1 MIIISAARN
10 GSIMQYYNRY
20 TSHPVG
26 SFFHGGVVK
35 KLIIANVAVFI
46 LQLILIRTSFDV
58 YFALYPRLVI
68 ERGFVWQLVTYMF
81 LHGGIFHLA
90 INMFIIWM
98 FGTPLERLWGS
109 SRFLKFYFV
118 CGLGGAVF
126 SFIFAYNTGVI
137 GASGAGYGILLAYAV
152 LFPYNEIYVWGI
164 FPMKARTLVII
175 IAAVEFV
182 SGISGG
188 TGIAHF
194 AHLGGMAA
202 GLLYTRA
209 DYRARRLWQGLRN
222 LLDKVPIKVTFK
234 EEKKPDDGGDS
245 SRNIDS
251 IRDKI
256 SSKGYEN
263 LSETEKRILENYSEN
278 DTKH

>member
-1 MIIISAARN
+1 MP
-10 GSIMQYYNRY
+10 YYYRY
-20 TSHPVG
+20 SSNPAG
-26 SFFHGGVVK
+26 SFFQGGVIK

-46 LQLILIRTSFDV
+46 LQLILLRTPFDY
-58 YFALYPRLVI
+58 YFALYPKLVI
-68 ERGFVWQLVTYMF
+68 SRGYIWQLVTYMF

-98 FGTPLERLWGS
+98 FGAPLERLWGS

-126 SFIFAYNTGVI
+126 SFIFAYNTAVI

-164 FPMKARTLVII
+164 LPMKARTLVII

-202 GLLYTRA
+202 GLLFTRA
-209 DYRARRLWQGLRN
+209 DHRTRRLWEGLKN
-222 LLDKVPIKVTFK
+222 LLEKFPIKVSFR
-234 EEKKPDDGGDS
+234 EDDSHRDGGDDGT

>member
-1 MIIISAARN
+1 
-10 GSIMQYYNRY
+10 MQYYRY
-20 TSHPVG
+20 SSSPMG
-26 SFFHGGVVK
+26 NLFHGGVVK
-35 KLIIANVAVFI
+35 KLIIANVAVFM
-46 LQLILIRTSFDV
+46 LQLILLRTSFNF
-58 YFALYPRLVI
+58 YLALYPRLVI
-68 ERGFVWQLVTYMF
+68 ERGYIWQLVTYMF
-81 LHGGIFHLA
+81 LHGNLFHLA

-98 FGTPLERLWGS
+98 FGTPLERLWGNN
-109 SRFLKFYFV
+109 RFLKFYFV
-118 CGLGGAVF
+118 CGTGGAVF
-126 SFIFAYNTGVI
+126 SFIFAYNTAVI

-152 LFPYNEIYVWGI
+152 LFPYNEVYVLGI
-164 FPMKARTLVII
+164 FPVKARTLVIV

-202 GLLYTRA
+202 GLLYMRA
-209 DYRARRLWQGLRN
+209 DHRTKRLWQGAKN
-222 LLDKVPIKVTFK
+222 LFEKLPIKVTFK
-234 EEKKPDDGGDS
+234 GDDSTNSSDGDDTS
-245 SRNIDS
+245 KNIDS
-251 IRDKI
+251 ILDKI